1 MKSRAAQ
8 ISVLTLLSAV
18 FGVSARADAPS
29 PRESRATISGSGND
43 VTIVYRGGANAT
55 GATATRGQAPAAED
69 VLAEAG
75 RLATRGAGDETVIA
89 YLRGHQADVPPI
101 VDTADVRRL
110 RSAGAG
116 ESVISYLSRL
126 TALDI
131 GETAE
136 GGPIAP
142 TSAAMAVGSNA
153 RRPGRGRRNLQQRP
167 SMQGIHQTRAGTPRL
182 PQP

>member
-1 MKSRAAQ
+1 MKSHAAR

-29 PRESRATISGSGND
+29 TRESRATISGSGND
-43 VTIVYRGGANAT
+43 VTIVYRGDAKAS
-55 GATATRGQAPAAED
+55 GATAAPGHAPAED

-75 RLATRGAGDETVIA
+75 RLAARGAGDETVIA
-89 YLRGHQADVPPI
+89 YLRGQQANVPPI
-101 VDTADVRRL
+101 VGTEDVRRL

-116 ESVISYLSRL
+116 ESVIAYLSRV

-142 TSAAMAVGSNA
+142 SSAMAVGSNA

-167 SMQGIHQTRAGTPRL
+167 SMQGIHQSRAGTPRL
-182 PQP
+182 PRQ